1 MTDSAR
7 PSPTHADQPALWQLA
22 LAVAWPVVVLLAF
35 LATAFVPAL
44 ERLLGGP

>member
-1 MTDSAR
+1 MSDSAR
-7 PSPTHADQPALWQLA
+7 SEPTRDEPALWQLA